1 MKKLSIATMA
11 LLGVAGSSFAQLTI
25 DGTKDA
31 AYTPTTVYQTT
42 ATGFG
47 DSTLGQVAATNG
59 SELNAAYGYVNAGFY
74 NLFIPGNLQT
84 NFNKFELFIDSVAGG
99 QNRLRGDNPDVDFN
113 GLNRMGDNGSGNG
126 LTFDTGFDADHYF
139 TFTMGDVGGGTF
151 KIFGNYAQLLTNGG
165 GTGGYLGEV
174 LPGVAGAP
182 TGGNNPAGILFNVNN
197 SNTAGVTGSSVPTN
211 AAIDAIT
218 TGIEVAI
225 PLSLLGLNDSNWF
238 SNGFKVSAFVNGG
251 GHDFLSNQVLGGLP
265 SGTGNL
271 GEPRN
276 VNFNQFAGNQYF
288 VVPEPASMVMLSL
301 GLAGLVA
308 RKRRK

>member
-42 ATGFG
+42 GTQFG
-47 DSTLGQVAATNG
+47 NSTLGLVGKANG
-59 SELNAAYGYVNAGFY
+59 SELNGAYGYVNSGFY
-74 NLFIPGNLQT
+74 NLFIPGNLES
-84 NFNKFELFIDSVAGG
+84 NFNKFELFIDSAAGG
-99 QNRLRGDNPDVDFN
+99 QNRLRGDNPNVDFN
-113 GLNRMGDNGSGNG
+113 GLNRMGDDGSGNG
-126 LTFDTGFDADHYF
+126 LTFDTGFDADHYL
-139 TFTMGDVGGGTF
+139 TITVGDVGGGTF
-151 KIFGNYAQLLTNGG
+151 KMFGNYAQLLTTGG
-165 GTGGYLGEV
+165 GSGGYLGEV

-182 TGGNNPAGILFNVNN
+182 SGGTNPAGILFNVNN
-197 SNTAGVTGSSVPTN
+197 SNTAGADGSSVASG
-211 AAIDAIT
+211 AAVDAIT

-238 SNGFKVSAFVNGG
+238 SNGFKVAAFVNGG
-251 GHDFLSNQVLGGLP
+251 GHDFVSNQVLGGLTN
-265 SGTGNL
+265 GTGNL

-276 VNFNQFAGNQYF
+276 LNFNQYAGNQYF
-288 VVPEPASMVMLSL
+288 AVPEPASMVMLSL